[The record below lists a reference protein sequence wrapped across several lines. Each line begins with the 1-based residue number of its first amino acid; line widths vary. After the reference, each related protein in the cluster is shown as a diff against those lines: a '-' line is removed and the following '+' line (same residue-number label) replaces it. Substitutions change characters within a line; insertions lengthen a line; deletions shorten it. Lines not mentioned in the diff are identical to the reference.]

1 MMKLRLVLAVVAVF
15 GAMAWGQAQ
24 PKMNVLFIATDDC
37 NNNMGCYGHGLVKTP
52 NIDRLAE
59 RGVRFE
65 RAYCR
70 FPLCSPSRLSHLL
83 GCCLCLRFS
92 HCRRSAAES
101 GRHQLRHLATACP
114 IP

>member
-52 NIDRLAE
+52 NIDRGRARRALRAGVLPVPAVQPQPSFAPPGLLSLPAVLLSPL
-59 RGVRFE
+59 RG
-65 RAYCR
+65 
-70 FPLCSPSRLSHLL
+70 
-83 GCCLCLRFS
+83 
-92 HCRRSAAES
+92 
-101 GRHQLRHLATACP
+101 
-114 IP
+114 